1 MTEQAKIKFQN
12 GDNVQHIHT
21 GLGAGR
27 GRHFGEAAG
36 GQAVCKMAP
45 EADSPS
51 PVFQSKS
58 ESSHHTTR
66 TGEEHLLLCC
76 N

>member
-45 EADSPS
+45 EANSP

-58 ESSHHTTR
+58 ESSQHTTR
-66 TGEEHLLLCC
+66 TGEEHLLICC

>member
-1 MTEQAKIKFQN
+1 MTEQAKLKFQN

-45 EADSPS
+45 EANSP

-58 ESSHHTTR
+58 ESSQHTIR
-66 TGEEHLLLCC
+66 TGEEHLLICC